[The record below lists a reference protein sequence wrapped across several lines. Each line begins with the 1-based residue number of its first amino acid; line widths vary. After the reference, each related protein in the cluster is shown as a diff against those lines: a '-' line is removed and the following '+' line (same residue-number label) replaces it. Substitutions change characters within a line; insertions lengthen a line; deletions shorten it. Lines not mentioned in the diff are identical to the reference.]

1 MLIPEN
7 KHNNIRQYW
16 LDNSKLFMEKDSH
29 ILSNCDLN
37 FNCQSYYPTFL
48 KSESG
53 SFYIYDHPLLL
64 NLEGKKI
71 FQIQV
76 DYGLETVISN
86 QYLCLKRH
94 EENFDL
100 KAFALF
106 EGSKK
111 ISESE
116 YLPFDKPFISSGY
129 FIFKHNNHEH
139 LLSSYSIATKKF
151 VWQQNL
157 NELLDSSEV
166 SIYANLLHVIGD
178 KLFLFAYD
186 PNWEN
191 YATLCLDINTGE
203 LIKRIEMGAYLYK
216 HNDSIYTVNGQFINQ
231 LDPETFEI
239 KSVDLSSQLK
249 DNNLIIDGEHSFFFG
264 DKLYFAAKPGDR
276 AIRSVM
282 GVLDLNNHQLLD
294 TNELLIN
301 PEQPATNDNRYQI
314 EEIKANDKLVAV
326 NTAGGTLHVFE
337 VEQ

>member
-1 MLIPEN
+1 MKKSFQIDDVFRIEFLLKNKIGLIQSNFFICLNDINQAVWKLDFSSPPVSKYFNNDKFNFSLNTSIYQFDISKGQIITDLNLDFYPETIDEN
-7 KHNNIRQYW
+7 LIIGSRFG
-16 LDNSKLFMEKDSH
+16 KLFTYDCIQKET
-29 ILSNCDLN
+29 ILNNKYDGNIIGIIKSTVFIANK
-37 FNCQSYYPTFL
+37 SFL
-48 KSESG
+48 
-53 SFYIYDHPLLL
+53 
-64 NLEGKKI
+64 
-71 FQIQV
+71 
-76 DYGLETVISN
+76 IS
-86 QYLCLKRH
+86 QLALT
-94 EENFDL
+94 
-100 KAFALF
+100 KASL
-106 EGSKK
+106 
-111 ISESE
+111 
-116 YLPFDKPFISSGY
+116 
-129 FIFKHNNHEH
+129 
-139 LLSSYSIATKKF
+139 
-151 VWQQNL
+151 WQKNL

-216 HNDSIYTVNGQFINQ
+216 HNDAIYTVNGQFINQ

-276 AIRSVM
+276 AIRSVL
-282 GVLDLNNHQLLD
+282 GVLDLNNHQLLE
-294 TNELLIN
+294 TKELLIN

-337 VEQ
+337 VER